1 MIERIWWQIITK
13 KKKNLIDIFI
23 MLFLYILSGFYFFGL
38 LIKDV
43 LYKLNIKKPLITP
56 YNIITIGNLTL
67 GGTGKTSITI
77 EIAKRI
83 IKSGKKLMVVAKG
96 YKRKKINDIDIV
108 SNGSEILLSVKNS
121 GDEPYMLARNL
132 KDACVLV
139 GENKIKTIE
148 YGLQIF
154 KPDYVLLDD
163 GFQKRKDIKKSINI
177 LLIDALNPFGFNS
190 LFPAGMLREPIHALR
205 EADVIIITN
214 TNIIDDPQKIDKIKD
229 VIYGYDKNAKILEA
243 DIQPKYVYN
252 IFTDEHH
259 AVEFLNNKKV
269 ICFSGIGNPIAFERT
284 LKMLNAHIVVGLR
297 FKDHHTLL
305 KKEIEAMC
313 KLLQKT
319 NASMIITTEKDEVKL
334 KRKFFTDNRVFCLKT
349 GVLIKN
355 IKELDKKIKLQI

>member
-23 MLFLYILSGFYFFGL
+23 MLFFYILSGFYFFGL
-38 LIKDV
+38 IIKDF
-43 LYKLNIKKPLITP
+43 LYKLNIIKPLVTP
-56 YNIITIGNLTL
+56 YNIITIGNLTM
-67 GGTGKTSITI
+67 GGTGKTTVTL

-83 IKSGKKLMVVAKG
+83 IKAGKKLLVVAKG

-108 SNGSEILLSVKNS
+108 SNGSEVLLSVKNA
-121 GDEPYMLARNL
+121 GDEPYILARNL
-132 KDACVLV
+132 KEACIIV

-190 LFPAGMLREPIHALR
+190 LFPAGMLREPIYALR
-205 EADVIIITN
+205 DADAIIITN
-214 TNIIDDPQKIDKIKD
+214 ANIVDDPQKIEKIKN
-229 VIYGYDKNAKILEA
+229 VIFGFDKNARVLEA
-243 DIQPKYVYN
+243 DILPRYIYN
-252 IFTDEHH
+252 IFTGDHSGT
-259 AVEFLNNKKV
+259 EFLNNKKV

-284 LKMLNAHIVVGLR
+284 LKLLDAHIVVGLR
-297 FKDHHTLL
+297 FGDHHTLS
-305 KKEIEAMC
+305 KKEIEAIC

-334 KRKFFTDNRVFCLKT
+334 KRRFFTDNRVFCLKT
-349 GVLIKN
+349 GILIKN
-355 IKELDKKIKLQI
+355 IKELDKKLKLQI

>member
-1 MIERIWWQIITK
+1 MIEKIWWRIITK
-13 KKKNLIDIFI
+13 KKKNLLDVFI

-38 LIKDV
+38 LIKDI
-43 LYKLNIKKPLITP
+43 LYRLNVQKPLVTP

-67 GGTGKTSITI
+67 GGTGKTTVTL

-83 IKSGKKLMVVAKG
+83 LKSNKKLLVVAKG

-108 SNGSEILLSVKNS
+108 SNGSEVLLSVTNA

-132 KDACVLV
+132 KEACIIV

-163 GFQKRKDIKKSINI
+163 GFQKRKDIKKAINI

-190 LFPAGMLREPIHALR
+190 LFPAGLLREPIYSLKD
-205 EADVIIITN
+205 ADAIIITN
-214 TNIIDDPQKIDKIKD
+214 TNIVDNPQKIEKIKD
-229 VIYGYDKNAKILEA
+229 VIFGFDKNAKVFEA
-243 DIQPKYVYN
+243 DVLPRYVYN
-252 IFTDEHH
+252 VFTGEHFGP
-259 AVEFLNNKKV
+259 EFLNNKKV

-284 LKMLNAHIVVGLR
+284 LKLLDAHIVVGLR
-297 FKDHHTLL
+297 FSDHHILH
-305 KKEIEAMC
+305 KKEIEAIC

-319 NASMIITTEKDEVKL
+319 NASLIITTEKDEVKL
-334 KRKFFTDNRVFCLKT
+334 KRKFFIDDKVFCLKT
-349 GVLIKN
+349 GILIKN
-355 IKELDKKIKLQI
+355 IKELDKKLKLQI